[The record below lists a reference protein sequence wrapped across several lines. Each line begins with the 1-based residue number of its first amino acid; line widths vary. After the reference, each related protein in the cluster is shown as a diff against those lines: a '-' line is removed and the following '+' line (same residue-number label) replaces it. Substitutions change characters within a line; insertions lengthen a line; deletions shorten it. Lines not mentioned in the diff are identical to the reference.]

1 MLSTI
6 NSPSISKDVQDPRS
20 PAFSGSRDSLPPP
33 AGDDPDPEGGDV
45 QGEGEDGESEAAE
58 DDVIVEPNE
67 IEGLKD

>member
-1 MLSTI
+1 M
-6 NSPSISKDVQDPRS
+6 
-20 PAFSGSRDSLPPP
+20 PPP